1 MKRIQNILLAATIIL
16 ASVGLSAAQTE
27 TDLKRY
33 FEGRRVEVKIDMPAT
48 KDGIDVYPH
57 KGQPI
62 DYSRY
67 SSLLKTYGIS
77 VREGDRIII
86 TKIKVKKKHIE
97 FQLGGGGYGTLGDET
112 SSDIYVSA
120 VGKTQREKNLER
132 DIKDEPDERRRRRMR
147 EELSYLRRERE
158 REDSRNRAE
167 VATAEEL
174 AKQRI
179 QEKRLQ
185 AGSRFN
191 IHFQSELTAQDLT
204 RQAIMD
210 ALEEYVDFSDF
221 DRHKGNR

>member
-1 MKRIQNILLAATIIL
+1 MKRIQNLLLAATIVL
-16 ASVGLSAAQTE
+16 VSVGLAAAQTE

-48 KDGIDVYPH
+48 KDGIDVYTE

-67 SSLLKTYGIS
+67 SSLLKNYGIS
-77 VREGDRIII
+77 VREGDRILI

-112 SSDIYVSA
+112 SSSIYVPA
-120 VGKTQREKNLER
+120 VSKTQREKNLER
-132 DIKDEPDERRRRRMR
+132 YIKDETDERRRRRMR

-158 REDSRNRAE
+158 RENSRNRAE

-191 IHFQSELTAQDLT
+191 IHFESELTAQDLT
-204 RQAIMD
+204 PKAIMD
-210 ALEEYVDFSDF
+210 ALEEYVHFSDF
-221 DRHKGNR
+221 DRRRR